1 MLASREFRTSH
12 RCCDLLSYVVESVL
26 NGHGDMLKERTI
38 GIDVFGRTAEYDPS
52 IDATVRVKAGEVRKR
67 LVLYYASAEGANDS
81 IVIELPIGTYAPIFH
96 QRENGAPG
104 AALSPAQV
112 DFARAAASL
121 QHETSDVAGV
131 LPSSPALQPRRARPS
146 SKSMVL
152 LTVALLA
159 FIGVAVFT
167 YEHFRSPET
176 TPIFDQFWAPVFQ
189 SNESALLCVTP
200 VPIYSLKFD
209 QTPKV
214 APKAEDFVVVRDQ
227 FVAIGDLNAESKIAA
242 ALEQAKRPVRVRTAN
257 VPFEELKKA
266 PAILVG
272 FSYSRWKEISKG
284 FRFFIDLDRK
294 PSYAVLDNGVPT
306 DWRITTYPDDPALN
320 EDYAI
325 ITRVFDPDTGQ
336 MLVEIAGISHYGT
349 EGAADLLT
357 NPGLL
362 AQALHNAP
370 SDWPK
375 KNLQIV
381 LHMKVISGT
390 PTAPSVVANYFW

>member
-1 MLASREFRTSH
+1 
-12 RCCDLLSYVVESVL
+12 
-26 NGHGDMLKERTI
+26 MLKERTI

-81 IVIELPIGTYAPIFH
+81 IVIELPIGTYAPVFH

-112 DFARAAASL
+112 DLARASASL

-131 LPSSPALQPRRARPS
+131 LLPSPALQPRRAWQS

-152 LTVALLA
+152 LAVALLA
-159 FIGVAVFT
+159 VTGFGVLI

-209 QTPKV
+209 ETPRV

-325 ITRVFDPDTGQ
+325 ITRVFDSDTGQ

-370 SDWPK
+370 PDWPK

-390 PTAPSVVANYFW
+390 PTAPSVVADYFW